1 MVGLLVITVIAS
13 IQVKS
18 EYLKSSSM
26 VYTELYKSSQ
36 QITLSVTN
44 QAGFW
49 EIITV
54 VYEDNL

>member
-26 VYTELYKSSQ
+26 VYTELY
-36 QITLSVTN
+36 
-44 QAGFW
+44 
-49 EIITV
+49 
-54 VYEDNL
+54 